1 MPAMKGPV
9 SVWGGRVVQVFGY
22 VGLGLADL
30 DGFGACRR
38 DAEGYRDDGEVTQK
52 HPWPLGTSVSW
63 PVKWEQGPSGWATA
77 RRRESL
83 GPSAWWEPAQ

>member
-1 MPAMKGPV
+1 MPAKKGPV

-52 HPWPLGTSVSW
+52 QHQSDPE
-63 PVKWEQGPSGWATA
+63 KWMEL
-77 RRRESL
+77 RNI
-83 GPSAWWEPAQ
+83 